1 MAPLAQRFA
10 RPGIGA
16 EESRRA
22 VVHADDFLHS
32 WMAGAM
38 ACGVDL
44 FLLTL
49 CGYMTIVY
57 HSYRGSSM
65 YPQLYIYM
73 YVYTHT
79 YTLILY
85 DHIFLGLLFSC
96 LPTDASNLML
106 VPGVFSKALHA
117 PGFTTWMAPVPRNIS
132 TAGRLRIQ
140 VSGVSGR

>member
-49 CGYMTIVY
+49 CGYTTIVY

-73 YVYTHT
+73 YVYTDT
-79 YTLILY
+79 YTLIY
-85 DHIFLGLLFSC
+85 DHIFQ
-96 LPTDASNLML
+96 
-106 VPGVFSKALHA
+106 
-117 PGFTTWMAPVPRNIS
+117 GFYFHVSQPM
-132 TAGRLRIQ
+132 LRI
-140 VSGVSGR
+140 

>member
-1 MAPLAQRFA
+1 MYRYILWMVAKSCITNRMVFQPKQNNGILSTYQLVIRISLAHPPYTSRREAKIWQKIWHLWPTQRFA

-49 CGYMTIVY
+49 CGYMTIVIGEVLCI
-57 HSYRGSSM
+57 HN
-65 YPQLYIYM
+65 YIYM
-73 YVYTHT
+73 YVCIHT
-79 YTLILY
+79 YI
-85 DHIFLGLLFSC
+85 HI
-96 LPTDASNLML
+96 D
-106 VPGVFSKALHA
+106 
-117 PGFTTWMAPVPRNIS
+117 I
-132 TAGRLRIQ
+132 I
-140 VSGVSGR
+140 

>member
-1 MAPLAQRFA
+1 MYTSRREAKIWQKIWHLWPTQRFA

-49 CGYMTIVY
+49 CGYMTIVIGEVLCIY
-57 HSYRGSSM
+57 N
-65 YPQLYIYM
+65 YIY
-73 YVYTHT
+73 YIYICIHR
-79 YTLILY
+79 YI
-85 DHIFLGLLFSC
+85 HI
-96 LPTDASNLML
+96 D
-106 VPGVFSKALHA
+106 
-117 PGFTTWMAPVPRNIS
+117 I
-132 TAGRLRIQ
+132 
-140 VSGVSGR
+140 